1 MSNTDIKVSN
11 IKSSLKSFYNVFKP
25 IIGKR
30 IYLLVLLSL
39 LSTALESFGI
49 SILIPFLNKIITSG
63 SLTILFDGKLNFLNN
78 YFKIISEFNLNTIL
92 VILFLAFLLRA
103 FFLIV
108 ANSYRIHLKFYL
120 QEKIKKK
127 LIKNFFNQKIDDEF
141 IESSGYYNN
150 LISDQSQQLVK
161 GFDGFLKIIMFFFT
175 ALIYLSLSFLISFKL
190 TFLTIFLGFII
201 ILLFK
206 KFNNII
212 SSYSK
217 NFANQ
222 SIKLSSLINQS
233 IQSSVYLLF
242 TNQKKKINKI
252 SFQAISKIS
261 IISRNI
267 GILNTTTSHLL
278 EPLVLIALLASLMIG
293 IYILNI
299 ETGILFLSLIFV
311 YRGLTNL
318 TGIQLKIQGFLSSI
332 GSVYKIEEEL
342 NKISENQINNNT
354 KKKIEFNDQIEFD
367 QISFAYGNSFIFE
380 RVTLK
385 IKKNELVCFIG
396 KSGEG
401 KSTLAKLISL
411 LVNPKEGNIKI
422 DKNIINS
429 EFNSD
434 KWRSSIGY
442 LSQNFYIYNDTLLNN
457 ITLKLDNSDI
467 SKIDLENVNRILKDL
482 DLFDLV
488 NKMPNKHNQ
497 LLNEMGS
504 NLSNG
509 QKQRIVI
516 ARELYRDID
525 ILILDEPTSAL
536 DKINRDNLIKLL
548 KKIKKNL
555 TIIIMTH
562 DLELLTIADK
572 SYEIKNKKIEHIK
585 NKTRV
590 L

>member
-1 MSNTDIKVSN
+1 MSDTDIKASN
-11 IKSSLKSFYNVFKP
+11 LKISLKSFYNVFKP

-49 SILIPFLNKIITSG
+49 SILIPFLNKIITNG

-78 YFKIISEFNLNTIL
+78 FFKIISEFNLNTIL
-92 VILFLAFLLRA
+92 IILLLIFLLRA

-127 LIKNFFNQKIDDEF
+127 LIKNFFNLKIDDEY
-141 IESSGYYNN
+141 IKSSGFYNN
-150 LISDQSQQLVK
+150 LISDQSQQFVK

-190 TFLTIFLGFII
+190 TFLTIFIGFII

-217 NFANQ
+217 NFVNQ
-222 SIKLSSLINQS
+222 SVNLSSLINQS

-252 SFQAISKIS
+252 SFKAISKIF

-267 GILNTTTSHLL
+267 GILNTITSHLL
-278 EPLVLIALLASLMIG
+278 EPLVLTALLASLMIG

-299 ETGILFLSLIFV
+299 ETGILFLSLIFI

-342 NKISENQINNNT
+342 NKISESQINNNP

-380 RVTLK
+380 RATLK

-422 DKNIINS
+422 DKNIINN
-429 EFNSD
+429 EFDSD
-434 KWRSSIGY
+434 KWRSGIGY
-442 LSQNFYIYNDTLLNN
+442 LSQNFYIYND
-457 ITLKLDNSDI
+457 
-467 SKIDLENVNRILKDL
+467 
-482 DLFDLV
+482 F
-488 NKMPNKHNQ
+488 
-497 LLNEMGS
+497 
-504 NLSNG
+504 
-509 QKQRIVI
+509 
-516 ARELYRDID
+516 
-525 ILILDEPTSAL
+525 
-536 DKINRDNLIKLL
+536 
-548 KKIKKNL
+548 
-555 TIIIMTH
+555 
-562 DLELLTIADK
+562 
-572 SYEIKNKKIEHIK
+572 
-585 NKTRV
+585 
-590 L
+590 